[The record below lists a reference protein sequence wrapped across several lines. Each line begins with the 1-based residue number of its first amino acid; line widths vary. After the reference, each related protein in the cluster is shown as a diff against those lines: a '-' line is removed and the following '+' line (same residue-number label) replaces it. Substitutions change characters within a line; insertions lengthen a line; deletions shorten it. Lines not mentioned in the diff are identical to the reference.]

1 MFNTILSISNTNKDP
16 INRFNTGTCLRLS
29 ESEFPTPYVVDLL
42 VGLRLEVVILLVGLR
57 LEVVIHFCWY
67 WWNCWLLLFI
77 CSFHNENKKR
87 HEYFEP
93 LQNNEWSLFQKRVV
107 RTKFDIYI
115 FIVKKPD
122 FSKSKLKDVRY
133 RSWYNINKQYKPK
146 GQSRMNNPATMA
158 T

>member
-1 MFNTILSISNTNKDP
+1 MLISNTNKHP
-16 INRFNTGTCLRLS
+16 INRFNPGTCLRLS
-29 ESEFPTPYVVDLL
+29 QAEFSTPYVVDLL
-42 VGLRLEVVILLVGLR
+42 VGLRLEMVILLVGLRLEMVILLVGLR

-67 WWNCWLLLFI
+67 WWNCWLSLFK

-107 RTKFDIYI
+107 RTRFDIYI

-122 FSKSKLKDVRY
+122 FSKSKLKDIRY
-133 RSWYNINKQYKPK
+133 RSWYNINK
-146 GQSRMNNPATMA
+146 
-158 T
+158 

>member
-1 MFNTILSISNTNKDP
+1 MFRRKCRIQYCQLVIQTSTPS
-16 INRFNTGTCLRLS
+16 TGLTPAHVCACPKHRP
-29 ESEFPTPYVVDLL
+29 EFPTPYVVVLL
-42 VGLRLEVVILLVGLR
+42 VGLRLD
-57 LEVVIHFCWY
+57 VVIHFCWY
-67 WWNCWLLLFI
+67 WWNCWLSLFK

-133 RSWYNINKQYKPK
+133 RSWYNINKQYKPT
-146 GQSRMNNPATMA
+146 GQSRMDYTATMA